1 MPHPA
6 RALALAIAA
15 LLVFSAAAPAEAA
28 KKKTSRPA
36 AAQTRA
42 AAKPKAKPR
51 ARPAAAPTR
60 QPLVRQQTKA
70 AQLNRIYD
78 EYWDAAMRLNPLQAT
93 FQGDSRH
100 NDQLPNILSAAYRQQ
115 SHDFSV
121 EWLGK
126 VEKIGP
132 DGLTGQDLLSYEIFV
147 RDARMS
153 LVAEQ
158 YPGWMLPV
166 SQYYNLGSIM
176 AILGSGSGAQ
186 PFNTV
191 QDYDTWSRRS
201 LGIPPL
207 FDQAIAN
214 MRQGMAAGVVQP
226 RDLMEKVL
234 PQLDA
239 VIKPT
244 AEESIFW
251 APVRNLPDDLPEADK
266 ARITAEYKRM
276 IEYRIMP
283 AYRALRGFIATEY
296 LPASRASD
304 GLSALPN
311 GQAWYAQNIVQS
323 TASTLTPVQI
333 HALAEQRVTALQAQ
347 IATIMKD
354 NRIRGSQQK
363 MLRNM
368 RSDRDFQYANAD
380 ALLTRYK
387 QLQGQVNARLP
398 GLLGTLPKA
407 PMEIRAVEA
416 ERAATAAAVSYQP
429 PLPDGM
435 RPGILYVN
443 TGDLPSRRRWA
454 APMQYLHE
462 GIPGHHVQLG
472 LQQELDKLPRFRR
485 LGGDIAFVE
494 GWGLYAESL
503 GEELGVYQDPYERI
517 GYLQGA
523 LTRAARM
530 AADTG
535 VHAQGWS
542 KRQAVD
548 YLVKTAD
555 LPADDAT
562 AEVERFMALPGQTL
576 ANGLGELKMMELRDK
591 AKAALGA
598 RFDLRRFHE
607 EILRDGSMPLDIL
620 DAKIA
625 RWIASEQA
633 GGSASPAPTP

>member
-15 LLVFSAAAPAEAA
+15 LLLFGSAAPADAA
-28 KKKTSRPA
+28 KKKANRPA
-36 AAQTRA
+36 AAQTRS

-60 QPLVRQQTKA
+60 QPLVRQQSKA

-78 EYWDAAMRLNPLQAT
+78 EYWDASMRLNPLQAT
-93 FQGDSRH
+93 FQGDARH

-115 SHDFSV
+115 SHDFTV

-126 VEKIGP
+126 VEKIGT

-153 LVAEQ
+153 LAAEK
-158 YPGWMLPV
+158 YPSWMLPV

-191 QDYDTWSRRS
+191 ADYDSWSRRS
-201 LGIPPL
+201 LGIAPL
-207 FDQAIAN
+207 FDQAVAN
-214 MRQGMAAGVVQP
+214 MRDGMKAGVVQP

-251 APVRNLPDDLPEADK
+251 APVRNMPEDFPEADK

-296 LPASRASD
+296 LPATRTSD
-304 GLSALPN
+304 GLGALPN
-311 GQAWYAQNIVQS
+311 GQAWYTQNIVQS
-323 TASTLTPVQI
+323 TAATLDAKQI
-333 HALAEQRVTALQAQ
+333 HAVAEQRVASLQAQ
-347 IATIMKD
+347 ITATLKD
-354 NRIRGSQQK
+354 NKIRGSQQK
-363 MLRNM
+363 VLRNM
-368 RSDRDFQYANAD
+368 RTDRSFQYANSE
-380 ALLTRYK
+380 ALLSRYK
-387 QLQGQVNARLP
+387 QVQAQVGSRLP
-398 GLLGTLPKA
+398 ALLGTLPKA
-407 PMEIRAVEA
+407 PLEVRAVEP
-416 ERAATAAAVSYQP
+416 ERAASASAVAYQP

-443 TGDLPSRRRWA
+443 TANLPTRRRWS
-454 APMQYLHE
+454 APMQFLHE

-485 LGGDIAFVE
+485 LGGDIAFIE

-503 GEELGVYQDPYERI
+503 GEQLGVYQDPYERI
-517 GYLQGA
+517 GYLQAA

-555 LPADDAT
+555 MPTEDAT

-576 ANGLGELKMMELRDK
+576 PNGLGELKMVELRER
-591 AKAALGA
+591 ARAALGP

-620 DAKIA
+620 DAKMT
-625 RWIASEQA
+625 RWIAAETA
-633 GGSASPAPTP
+633 GTPAPAATP

>member
-6 RALALAIAA
+6 RALALVIAS

-28 KKKTSRPA
+28 KKKANRPA
-36 AAQTRA
+36 AAQTRQ
-42 AAKPKAKPR
+42 AKPKAKPR
-51 ARPAAAPTR
+51 ARPAAAPAR

-70 AQLNRIYD
+70 AQLERIYD
-78 EYWDAAMRLNPLQAT
+78 EYWDASMRLNPLQAT
-93 FQGDSRH
+93 FQGDARH
-100 NDQLPNILSAAYRQQ
+100 NDQLPNILSPAYRQQ
-115 SHDFSV
+115 SHDFT
-121 EWLGK
+121 EQWLGK

-132 DGLTGQDLLSYEIFV
+132 DGLTGQDLLSYQIFV

-153 LVAEQ
+153 LAAEK
-158 YPGWMLPV
+158 YPAWMLPV

-191 QDYDTWSRRS
+191 QDYDTWSKRS

-214 MRQGMAAGVVQP
+214 MREGMRAGVVQP

-251 APVRNLPDDLPEADK
+251 APVRNMPDDFPEADK

-276 IEYRIMP
+276 IEYRLMP

-296 LPASRASD
+296 LPATRKTD

-311 GQAWYAQNIVQS
+311 GVAWYTQNIVQS
-323 TASTLTPVQI
+323 TASTLTSQQI
-333 HALAEQRVTALQAQ
+333 HALGEQRVASLQEQITAV
-347 IATIMKD
+347 MKQ

-363 MLRNM
+363 LM
-368 RSDRDFQYANAD
+368 RSMRTDKDFQYATPD
-380 ALLTRYK
+380 ALVMRYK
-387 QLQGQVNARLP
+387 QLQQQVGARLP
-398 GLLGTLPKA
+398 SLLDTLPKA
-407 PMEIRAVEA
+407 PLEIRPVEA
-416 ERAATAAAVSYQP
+416 DRAASAAAVSYQP
-429 PLPDGM
+429 SLPDGM
-435 RPGILYVN
+435 RPAALYVN
-443 TGDLPSRRRWA
+443 TNALPSRRTWS
-454 APMQYLHE
+454 APAQYLHE

-485 LGGDIAFVE
+485 LGGDVAFVE
-494 GWGLYAESL
+494 GWGMYAESL
-503 GEELGVYQDPYERI
+503 GDELGVYQDPYAKI
-517 GYLQGA
+517 AYLQGA
-523 LTRAARM
+523 LTRSARM
-530 AADTG
+530 VADTG

-542 KRQAVD
+542 KKQAVD

-555 LPADDAT
+555 MPVEDAT

-576 ANGLGELKMMELRDK
+576 ANGLGELKMIELRDK
-591 AKAALGA
+591 AKAAQGA
-598 RFDLRRFHE
+598 AFDPRRFHAE
-607 EILRDGSMPLDIL
+607 VLRDGSMPLDIL
-620 DAKIA
+620 EAKID
-625 RWIASEQA
+625 RWIAAPAGQA
-633 GGSASPAPTP
+633 APGG

>member
-15 LLVFSAAAPAEAA
+15 LLLFGSAAPAEAA
-28 KKKTSRPA
+28 KKKANRPA
-36 AAQTRA
+36 AAQTRS

-51 ARPAAAPTR
+51 ARPAAAPAR
-60 QPLVRQQTKA
+60 QPLVRQQSKA

-78 EYWDAAMRLNPLQAT
+78 EYWDASMRLNPLQAT
-93 FQGDSRH
+93 FQGDARH

-115 SHDFSV
+115 SHDFTV

-126 VEKIGP
+126 VEKIGT

-153 LVAEQ
+153 LAAEK
-158 YPGWMLPV
+158 YPSWMLPV

-191 QDYDTWSRRS
+191 ADYDSWSRRS
-201 LGIPPL
+201 LGIAPL
-207 FDQAIAN
+207 FDQAVAN
-214 MRQGMAAGVVQP
+214 MRDGMKAGVVQP

-251 APVRNLPDDLPEADK
+251 APVRNMPEDFPEADK
-266 ARITAEYKRM
+266 ARISAEYKRM

-296 LPASRASD
+296 LPATRTSD
-304 GLSALPN
+304 GLGALPN
-311 GQAWYAQNIVQS
+311 GQAWYTQNIVQS
-323 TASTLTPVQI
+323 TAATLDAKQI
-333 HALAEQRVTALQAQ
+333 HAVAEQRVASLQAQ
-347 IATIMKD
+347 IIATLKD
-354 NRIRGSQQK
+354 NKIRGSQQK
-363 MLRNM
+363 VLRNM
-368 RSDRDFQYANAD
+368 RTDRSFQYANSE

-387 QLQGQVNARLP
+387 QLQAQVGSRLP
-398 GLLGTLPKA
+398 ALLGTLPKA
-407 PMEIRAVEA
+407 PLEVRAVEP
-416 ERAATAAAVSYQP
+416 ERAASASAVAYQP

-443 TGDLPSRRRWA
+443 TTNLPSRRRWA
-454 APMQYLHE
+454 APMQFLHE

-485 LGGDIAFVE
+485 LGGDIAFIE

-503 GEELGVYQDPYERI
+503 GEQLGVYQDPYERI
-517 GYLQGA
+517 GYLQAA

-555 LPADDAT
+555 MPTEDAT

-576 ANGLGELKMMELRDK
+576 PNGLGELKMVELRDR
-591 AKAALGA
+591 AKAALGP

-620 DAKIA
+620 DAKMT
-625 RWIASEQA
+625 RWIAAETA
-633 GGSASPAPTP
+633 GTPTPAATP

>member
-1 MPHPA
+1 MPYPA
-6 RALALAIAA
+6 RALALAIAS

-28 KKKTSRPA
+28 KKKASRPA
-36 AAQTRA
+36 AAQTRQ
-42 AAKPKAKPR
+42 AKPKAKPR
-51 ARPAAAPTR
+51 ARPAAAPAR

-70 AQLNRIYD
+70 QQLDRIYD
-78 EYWDAAMRLNPLQAT
+78 EYWDASMRLNPLQAT
-93 FQGDSRH
+93 FQGDSRY

-115 SHDFSV
+115 SHDFT
-121 EWLGK
+121 EQWLGK

-132 DGLTGQDLLSYEIFV
+132 DGLTGQDLLSYQIFV

-153 LVAEQ
+153 LAAEK
-158 YPGWMLPV
+158 YPTWMLPV

-191 QDYDTWSRRS
+191 QDYDNWSKRS
-201 LGIPPL
+201 LGIPAL

-214 MRQGMAAGVVQP
+214 MRDGMRAGVVQP

-239 VIKPT
+239 VLKPT

-251 APVRNLPDDLPEADK
+251 APIRNMPDDFSDADK
-266 ARITAEYKRM
+266 ARITADYKRM
-276 IEYRIMP
+276 IEGRLMP

-296 LPASRASD
+296 LPATRSSD
-304 GLSALPN
+304 GLSALPH
-311 GQAWYAQNIVQS
+311 GLDWYSQNIVQS
-323 TASTLTPVQI
+323 TASTLTPQQI
-333 HALAEQRVTALQAQ
+333 HAQGEQRVAQLQQQ
-347 IATIMKD
+347 IAAVMKD

-363 MLRNM
+363 LM
-368 RSDRDFQYANAD
+368 RSMRTDKDFQYATPD
-380 ALLTRYK
+380 ALVTRYR
-387 QLQGQVNARLP
+387 QLQQQVGTRLP
-398 GLLGTLPKA
+398 SLLDTLPKA
-407 PMEIRAVEA
+407 RLEVRAVEA
-416 ERAATAAAVSYQP
+416 DRAASAAAVGYQP

-435 RPGILYVN
+435 RPGVLSVN
-443 TGDLPSRRRWA
+443 TSALPSRRTWS

-485 LGGDIAFVE
+485 LGGDVAFVE

-503 GEELGVYQDPYERI
+503 GDELGVYQDPYARI
-517 GYLQGA
+517 AYLQGA
-523 LTRAARM
+523 LTRSARM
-530 AADTG
+530 VADTG

-542 KRQAVD
+542 KKQAVD

-555 LPADDAT
+555 MPVEDAT

-576 ANGLGELKMMELRDK
+576 PNGLGELKMIELRDK
-591 AKAALGA
+591 AKAAQGA
-598 RFDLRRFHE
+598 SFDPRRFHAE
-607 EILRDGSMPLDIL
+607 VLRDGSMPLDIL
-620 DAKIA
+620 QAKIE
-625 RWIASEQA
+625 RWLATPAS
-633 GGSASPAPTP
+633 GAPSSR

>member
-1 MPHPA
+1 MPYPA
-6 RALALAIAA
+6 RALALAIAS

-28 KKKTSRPA
+28 KKKASRPA
-36 AAQTRA
+36 AAQTRQ
-42 AAKPKAKPR
+42 AKPKAKPR
-51 ARPAAAPTR
+51 ARPAAAPAR
-60 QPLVRQQTKA
+60 QPLVRQQSKA
-70 AQLNRIYD
+70 AQLERIYD
-78 EYWDAAMRLNPLQAT
+78 EYWDASMRLNPLQAT

-115 SHDFSV
+115 SHDFTE

-132 DGLTGQDLLSYEIFV
+132 DGLSGQDLLSYQIFV

-153 LVAEQ
+153 LANEK
-158 YPGWMLPV
+158 YPGWMLPM

-207 FDQAIAN
+207 FEQAIAN
-214 MRQGMAAGVVQP
+214 MREGMRAGVVQP

-251 APVRNLPDDLPEADK
+251 APVRNMPDDFSPADK

-276 IEYRIMP
+276 IEYRLMP

-296 LPASRASD
+296 LPATRSSD

-311 GQAWYAQNIVQS
+311 GMAWYTQNIVQS
-323 TASTLTPVQI
+323 TASTLTPQQI
-333 HALAEQRVTALQAQ
+333 HAQGEQRVAQLQEQ
-347 IATIMKD
+347 IATVMKE

-363 MLRNM
+363 LLRSM
-368 RSDRDFQYANAD
+368 RTGKDFQYASPD
-380 ALLTRYK
+380 ALLARYR
-387 QLQGQVNARLP
+387 QLQQQVGARLP
-398 GLLGTLPKA
+398 TLLGTLPKA
-407 PMEIRAVEA
+407 PLEIRAVEA
-416 ERAATAAAVSYQP
+416 DRAASAAAVSYQP

-435 RPGILYVN
+435 RPGVLSVN
-443 TGDLPSRRRWA
+443 TSALPSRRRWSA
-454 APMQYLHE
+454 LAQFLHE

-485 LGGDIAFVE
+485 LGGDVAFVE
-494 GWGLYAESL
+494 GWALYAESL
-503 GEELGVYQDPYERI
+503 GDALGVYQDPYERI

-523 LTRAARM
+523 LTRSARM
-530 AADTG
+530 VADTG

-542 KRQAVD
+542 KKQAVD

-555 LPADDAT
+555 MPVADAT

-576 ANGLGELKMMELRDK
+576 ANGLGELKMIELRDK
-591 AKAALGA
+591 AQRTLGA
-598 RFDLRRFHE
+598 SFDPKRFHAE
-607 EILRDGSMPLDIL
+607 VLRDGSMPLDIL
-620 DAKIA
+620 EAKID
-625 RWIASEQA
+625 RWIAA
-633 GGSASPAPTP
+633 PAAVAAPTP

>member
-15 LLVFSAAAPAEAA
+15 LLLFGSAAPAEAA
-28 KKKTSRPA
+28 KKKANRPA
-36 AAQTRA
+36 AAQTRS

-60 QPLVRQQTKA
+60 QPLVRQQSKA

-78 EYWDAAMRLNPLQAT
+78 EYWDASMRLNPLQAT
-93 FQGDSRH
+93 FQGDARH

-115 SHDFSV
+115 SHDFTV

-126 VEKIGP
+126 VEKIGT

-153 LVAEQ
+153 LAAEK
-158 YPGWMLPV
+158 YPSWMLPV

-191 QDYDTWSRRS
+191 ADYDSWSKRS
-201 LGIPPL
+201 LGIAPL
-207 FDQAIAN
+207 FDQAVAN
-214 MRQGMAAGVVQP
+214 MRDGMKAGVVQP

-251 APVRNLPDDLPEADK
+251 APVRNMPEDFPEADK

-296 LPASRASD
+296 LPATRTSD
-304 GLSALPN
+304 GLGALPN
-311 GQAWYAQNIVQS
+311 GQAWYTQNIVQS
-323 TASTLTPVQI
+323 TAATLDAKQI
-333 HALAEQRVTALQAQ
+333 HGVAEQRVASLQAQ
-347 IATIMKD
+347 ITATLKD
-354 NRIRGSQQK
+354 NKIRGSQQK
-363 MLRNM
+363 VLRNM
-368 RSDRDFQYANAD
+368 RTDRSFQYANSE

-387 QLQGQVNARLP
+387 QLQAQVGSRLP
-398 GLLGTLPKA
+398 ALLGTLPKA
-407 PMEIRAVEA
+407 PLEVRAVEP
-416 ERAATAAAVSYQP
+416 ERAASASAVAYQP

-443 TGDLPSRRRWA
+443 TANLPTRRRWS
-454 APMQYLHE
+454 APMQFLHE

-485 LGGDIAFVE
+485 LGGDIAFIE

-503 GEELGVYQDPYERI
+503 GEQLGVYQDPYERI
-517 GYLQGA
+517 GYLQAA

-555 LPADDAT
+555 MPTEDAT

-576 ANGLGELKMMELRDK
+576 PNGLGELKMVELRER
-591 AKAALGA
+591 AKAALGP

-620 DAKIA
+620 DAKMT
-625 RWIASEQA
+625 RWIAAETA
-633 GGSASPAPTP
+633 GTPAPAVTP

>member
-15 LLVFSAAAPAEAA
+15 LLLFGSAAPAEAA
-28 KKKTSRPA
+28 KKKANRPA
-36 AAQTRA
+36 AAQTRS

-60 QPLVRQQTKA
+60 QPLVRQQSKA

-78 EYWDAAMRLNPLQAT
+78 EYWDASMRLNPLQAT
-93 FQGDSRH
+93 FQGDARH

-115 SHDFSV
+115 SHDFTV

-126 VEKIGP
+126 VEKIGT

-153 LVAEQ
+153 LAAEK
-158 YPGWMLPV
+158 YPSWMLPV

-191 QDYDTWSRRS
+191 ADYDSWSKRS
-201 LGIPPL
+201 LGIAPL
-207 FDQAIAN
+207 FDQAVAN
-214 MRQGMAAGVVQP
+214 MRDGMKAGVVQP

-251 APVRNLPDDLPEADK
+251 APVRNMPEDFPEADK
-266 ARITAEYKRM
+266 ARISAEYKRM

-296 LPASRASD
+296 LPATRTSD
-304 GLSALPN
+304 GLGALPN
-311 GQAWYAQNIVQS
+311 GQAWYTQNIVQS
-323 TASTLTPVQI
+323 TAATLDARQI
-333 HALAEQRVTALQAQ
+333 HAVAEQRVASLQAQ
-347 IATIMKD
+347 IAATLKD
-354 NRIRGSQQK
+354 NKIRGSQQK
-363 MLRNM
+363 VLRNM
-368 RSDRDFQYANAD
+368 RTDRSFQYANSE
-380 ALLTRYK
+380 ALLSRYK
-387 QLQGQVNARLP
+387 QLQAQVGGRLP
-398 GLLGTLPKA
+398 ALLGTLPKA
-407 PMEIRAVEA
+407 PLEVRAVEP
-416 ERAATAAAVSYQP
+416 ERAASASAVAYQP

-443 TGDLPSRRRWA
+443 TTNLPSRRRWA
-454 APMQYLHE
+454 APMQFLHE

-485 LGGDIAFVE
+485 LGGDIAFIE

-503 GEELGVYQDPYERI
+503 GEQLGVYQDPYERI
-517 GYLQGA
+517 GYLQAA

-555 LPADDAT
+555 MPTEDAT

-576 ANGLGELKMMELRDK
+576 PNGLGELKMVELRDR
-591 AKAALGA
+591 AKAALGP

-620 DAKIA
+620 DAKMT
-625 RWIASEQA
+625 RWIAAEIA
-633 GGSASPAPTP
+633 GTPTPAASP

>member
-6 RALALAIAA
+6 RALALVIAS

-28 KKKTSRPA
+28 KKKANRPA
-36 AAQTRA
+36 AAQTRQ
-42 AAKPKAKPR
+42 AKPKAKPR
-51 ARPAAAPTR
+51 ARPAAAPAR

-70 AQLNRIYD
+70 AQLERIYD
-78 EYWDAAMRLNPLQAT
+78 EYWDASMRLNPLQAT
-93 FQGDSRH
+93 FQGDARH
-100 NDQLPNILSAAYRQQ
+100 NDQLPNILSPAYRQQ
-115 SHDFSV
+115 SHDFT
-121 EWLGK
+121 EQWLGK

-132 DGLTGQDLLSYEIFV
+132 DGLTGQDLLSYQIFV

-153 LVAEQ
+153 LAAEK
-158 YPGWMLPV
+158 YPAWMLPV

-191 QDYDTWSRRS
+191 QDYDTWSKRS

-214 MRQGMAAGVVQP
+214 MREGMRAGVVQP

-251 APVRNLPDDLPEADK
+251 APVRNMPDDFPEADK

-276 IEYRIMP
+276 IEYRLMP

-296 LPASRASD
+296 LPATRKTD
-304 GLSALPN
+304 GLSALSN
-311 GQAWYAQNIVQS
+311 GVAWYTQNIVQS
-323 TASTLTPVQI
+323 TASTLTPQQI
-333 HALAEQRVTALQAQ
+333 HALGEQRVASLQEQITAV
-347 IATIMKD
+347 MKQ

-363 MLRNM
+363 LM
-368 RSDRDFQYANAD
+368 RSMRTDKDFQYATPD
-380 ALLTRYK
+380 ALVMRYK
-387 QLQGQVNARLP
+387 QLQQQVGARLP
-398 GLLGTLPKA
+398 SLLDTLPKA
-407 PMEIRAVEA
+407 PLEIRPVEA
-416 ERAATAAAVSYQP
+416 DRAASAAAVSYQP
-429 PLPDGM
+429 SLPDGM
-435 RPGILYVN
+435 RPAALYVN
-443 TGDLPSRRRWA
+443 TNALPSRRTWS
-454 APMQYLHE
+454 APAQYLHE

-485 LGGDIAFVE
+485 LGGDVAFVE
-494 GWGLYAESL
+494 GWGMYAESL
-503 GEELGVYQDPYERI
+503 GDELGVYQDHYAKI
-517 GYLQGA
+517 AYLQGA
-523 LTRAARM
+523 LTRSARM
-530 AADTG
+530 VADTG

-542 KRQAVD
+542 KKQAVD

-555 LPADDAT
+555 MPVEDAT

-576 ANGLGELKMMELRDK
+576 ANGLGELKMIELRDK
-591 AKAALGA
+591 AKAAQGA
-598 RFDLRRFHE
+598 AFDPRRFHAE
-607 EILRDGSMPLDIL
+607 VLRDGSMPLDIL
-620 DAKIA
+620 EAKID
-625 RWIASEQA
+625 RWIAAPAGQA
-633 GGSASPAPTP
+633 APGG

>member
-6 RALALAIAA
+6 RALALVIAS

-28 KKKTSRPA
+28 KKKANRPA
-36 AAQTRA
+36 AAQTRQ
-42 AAKPKAKPR
+42 AKPKAKPR
-51 ARPAAAPTR
+51 ARPAAPPAR

-70 AQLNRIYD
+70 AQLERIYD
-78 EYWDAAMRLNPLQAT
+78 EYWDASMRLNPLQAT
-93 FQGDSRH
+93 FQGDARH
-100 NDQLPNILSAAYRQQ
+100 NDQLPNILSPAYRQQ
-115 SHDFSV
+115 SHDFT
-121 EWLGK
+121 EQWLGK

-132 DGLTGQDLLSYEIFV
+132 DGLTGQDLLSYQIFV

-153 LVAEQ
+153 LAAEK

-191 QDYDTWSRRS
+191 QDYDTWSKRS

-214 MRQGMAAGVVQP
+214 MREGMRAGVVQP

-251 APVRNLPDDLPEADK
+251 APVRNMPDDFPEADK

-276 IEYRIMP
+276 IEYRLMP

-296 LPASRASD
+296 LPATRSSD

-311 GQAWYAQNIVQS
+311 GLAWYTQNIVQS
-323 TASTLTPVQI
+323 TASTLTPQQI
-333 HALAEQRVTALQAQ
+333 HALAEQRVASLQQQ
-347 IATIMKD
+347 IAAVMKE

-363 MLRNM
+363 LM
-368 RSDRDFQYANAD
+368 RSMRTDKDFQYASPD
-380 ALLTRYK
+380 ALVARYR
-387 QLQGQVNARLP
+387 QLQQQVGARLP
-398 GLLGTLPKA
+398 ALLDTLPKA
-407 PMEIRAVEA
+407 SLEIRPVEA
-416 ERAATAAAVSYQP
+416 DRAASAAAVSYQP

-435 RPGILYVN
+435 RPAALYVN
-443 TGDLPSRRRWA
+443 TNALPTRRSWS
-454 APMQYLHE
+454 APAQYLHE

-485 LGGDIAFVE
+485 LGGDVAFVE

-503 GEELGVYQDPYERI
+503 GDELGVYQDPYARI

-523 LTRAARM
+523 LTRSARM
-530 AADTG
+530 VADTG

-542 KRQAVD
+542 KKQAVD
-548 YLVKTAD
+548 YLVKTAGVA
-555 LPADDAT
+555 PEDAV

-576 ANGLGELKMMELRDK
+576 ANGLGELKMIELRDK
-591 AKAALGA
+591 AKAAQGA
-598 RFDLRRFHE
+598 RFDPRRFHAE
-607 EILRDGSMPLDIL
+607 VLRDGSMPLDIL
-620 DAKIA
+620 DAKIE
-625 RWIASEQA
+625 RWIAAPATSEA
-633 GGSASPAPTP
+633 PPAR

>member
-1 MPHPA
+1 MPYPA
-6 RALALAIAA
+6 RALALAIAS

-28 KKKTSRPA
+28 KKKANRPA
-36 AAQTRA
+36 AAQTRQ
-42 AAKPKAKPR
+42 AKPKAKPR
-51 ARPAAAPTR
+51 ARPAAAPAR
-60 QPLVRQQTKA
+60 QPLVRQQSKA
-70 AQLNRIYD
+70 AQLERIYD
-78 EYWDAAMRLNPLQAT
+78 EYWDASMRLNPLQAT

-115 SHDFSV
+115 SHDFTQ

-132 DGLTGQDLLSYEIFV
+132 DGLTGQDLLSYQIFV

-153 LVAEQ
+153 LAAEK
-158 YPGWMLPV
+158 YPAWMLPV

-191 QDYDTWSRRS
+191 QDYDTWSKRS
-201 LGIPPL
+201 VGIPPL

-214 MRQGMAAGVVQP
+214 MREGMRAGVVQP

-239 VIKPT
+239 VLKPT
-244 AEESIFW
+244 AEETIFW
-251 APVRNLPDDLPEADK
+251 APIRNMPDDFSAADK

-276 IEYRIMP
+276 IEFRLMP

-296 LPASRASD
+296 LPATRRTD

-311 GQAWYAQNIVQS
+311 GQAWYAQNIVQT
-323 TASTLTPVQI
+323 TASTLTPQQI
-333 HALAEQRVTALQAQ
+333 HTLAEQRVASLQEQ
-347 IATIMKD
+347 IAAVMKE
-354 NRIRGSQQK
+354 NRIRGSQPK
-363 MLRNM
+363 LM
-368 RSDRDFQYANAD
+368 RSMRTDKNFQYNTPD
-380 ALLTRYK
+380 ALLMRYK
-387 QLQGQVNARLP
+387 QLQQQVNTRLPALLDTQPKARLEVRP
-398 GLLGTLPKA
+398 
-407 PMEIRAVEA
+407 VEPD
-416 ERAATAAAVSYQP
+416 RAASAAAVSYQP
-429 PLPDGM
+429 ALPDGM
-435 RPGILYVN
+435 RPAVLYVN
-443 TGDLPSRRRWA
+443 TNALPSRRTWS
-454 APMQYLHE
+454 APAQYLHE

-485 LGGDIAFVE
+485 LGGDVAFVE

-503 GEELGVYQDPYERI
+503 GDELGVYQDPYARI

-523 LTRAARM
+523 LTRSARM
-530 AADTG
+530 VADTG

-542 KRQAVD
+542 KKQAVD

-555 LPADDAT
+555 LPVEDAT

-591 AKAALGA
+591 AKVAQGAA
-598 RFDLRRFHE
+598 FDPRRFHAE
-607 EILRDGSMPLDIL
+607 VLRDGSMPLDIL
-620 DAKIA
+620 QAKIE
-625 RWIASEQA
+625 RWIAAPGA
-633 GGSASPAPTP
+633 GATAPTP

>member
-1 MPHPA
+1 
-6 RALALAIAA
+6 
-15 LLVFSAAAPAEAA
+15 
-28 KKKTSRPA
+28 
-36 AAQTRA
+36 
-42 AAKPKAKPR
+42 
-51 ARPAAAPTR
+51 
-60 QPLVRQQTKA
+60 
-70 AQLNRIYD
+70 
-78 EYWDAAMRLNPLQAT
+78 
-93 FQGDSRH
+93 
-100 NDQLPNILSAAYRQQ
+100 
-115 SHDFSV
+115 
-121 EWLGK
+121 
-126 VEKIGP
+126 
-132 DGLTGQDLLSYEIFV
+132 
-147 RDARMS
+147 
-153 LVAEQ
+153 
-158 YPGWMLPV
+158 MLPV

-191 QDYDTWSRRS
+191 ADYDSWSKRS
-201 LGIPPL
+201 LGIAPL
-207 FDQAIAN
+207 FDQAVAN
-214 MRQGMAAGVVQP
+214 MRDGMKAGVVQP

-251 APVRNLPDDLPEADK
+251 APVRNMPEDFPEADK
-266 ARITAEYKRM
+266 ARISAEYKRM

-296 LPASRASD
+296 LPATRTSD
-304 GLSALPN
+304 GLGALPN
-311 GQAWYAQNIVQS
+311 GQAWYTQNIVQS
-323 TASTLTPVQI
+323 TAATLDAKQI
-333 HALAEQRVTALQAQ
+333 HAVAEQRVASLQAQ
-347 IATIMKD
+347 IAATLKD
-354 NRIRGSQQK
+354 NKIRGSQQK
-363 MLRNM
+363 VLRNM
-368 RSDRDFQYANAD
+368 RTDRSFQYANSE

-387 QLQGQVNARLP
+387 QLQAQVGSRLP
-398 GLLGTLPKA
+398 ALLGTLPKA
-407 PMEIRAVEA
+407 PLEVRAVEP
-416 ERAATAAAVSYQP
+416 ERAASASAVAYQP

-443 TGDLPSRRRWA
+443 TTNLPSRRRWA
-454 APMQYLHE
+454 APMQFLHE

-485 LGGDIAFVE
+485 LGGDIAFIE

-503 GEELGVYQDPYERI
+503 GEQLGVYQDPYERI
-517 GYLQGA
+517 GYLQAA

-555 LPADDAT
+555 MPTEDAT

-576 ANGLGELKMMELRDK
+576 PNGLGELKMVELRDR
-591 AKAALGA
+591 AKAALGP

-620 DAKIA
+620 DAKMT
-625 RWIASEQA
+625 RWIPAETA
-633 GGSASPAPTP
+633 GTPTPAATP

>member
-51 ARPAAAPTR
+51 ARPAAPPAR

-93 FQGDSRH
+93 FQGDARH

-153 LVAEQ
+153 LAAEQ

-251 APVRNLPDDLPEADK
+251 APVRNLPDDFSAADK
-266 ARITAEYKRM
+266 ARIAAEYKRM

-296 LPASRASD
+296 LPATRASD

-333 HALAEQRVTALQAQ
+333 HALAEQRVSALQAQ

-368 RSDRDFQYANAD
+368 RTDRDFQYANAD
-380 ALLTRYK
+380 ALLARYK

-407 PMEIRAVEA
+407 PMEIRTVEA

-443 TGDLPSRRRWA
+443 TGELPSRRRWA

-517 GYLQGA
+517 AYLQGA

-555 LPADDAT
+555 LPVDDAT

-576 ANGLGELKMMELRDK
+576 ANGLGELKMMELRET
-591 AKAALGA
+591 AKAALGP

-633 GGSASPAPTP
+633 GGSASPTP

>member
-15 LLVFSAAAPAEAA
+15 LLLFGSAAPAEAA
-28 KKKTSRPA
+28 KKKANRPA
-36 AAQTRA
+36 AAQTRS

-51 ARPAAAPTR
+51 ARPAAAPAR
-60 QPLVRQQTKA
+60 QPLVRQQSKA

-78 EYWDAAMRLNPLQAT
+78 EYWDASMRLNPLQAT
-93 FQGDSRH
+93 FQGDARH

-115 SHDFSV
+115 SHDFTV

-126 VEKIGP
+126 VEKIGT

-153 LVAEQ
+153 LAAEK
-158 YPGWMLPV
+158 YPSWMLPV

-191 QDYDTWSRRS
+191 ADYDSWSRRS
-201 LGIPPL
+201 LGIAPL
-207 FDQAIAN
+207 FDQAVAN
-214 MRQGMAAGVVQP
+214 MRDGMKAGVVQP

-251 APVRNLPDDLPEADK
+251 APVRNMPEDFPEADK
-266 ARITAEYKRM
+266 ARISAEYKRM

-296 LPASRASD
+296 LPATRTSD
-304 GLSALPN
+304 GLGALPN
-311 GQAWYAQNIVQS
+311 GQAWYTQNIVQS
-323 TASTLTPVQI
+323 TAATLDAKQI
-333 HALAEQRVTALQAQ
+333 HAVAEQRVASLQAQ
-347 IATIMKD
+347 IAATLKD
-354 NRIRGSQQK
+354 NKIRGSQQK
-363 MLRNM
+363 VLRNM
-368 RSDRDFQYANAD
+368 RTDRSFQYANSE

-387 QLQGQVNARLP
+387 QLQAQVGSRLP
-398 GLLGTLPKA
+398 ALLGTLPKA
-407 PMEIRAVEA
+407 PLEVRAVEP
-416 ERAATAAAVSYQP
+416 ERAASASAVAYQP

-443 TGDLPSRRRWA
+443 TTNLPSRRRWA
-454 APMQYLHE
+454 APMQFLHE

-485 LGGDIAFVE
+485 LGGDIAFIE

-503 GEELGVYQDPYERI
+503 GEQLGVYQDPYERI
-517 GYLQGA
+517 GYLQAA

-535 VHAQGWS
+535 VHAHGWS

-555 LPADDAT
+555 MPTEDAT

-576 ANGLGELKMMELRDK
+576 PNGLGELKMVELRDR
-591 AKAALGA
+591 AKAALGP

-620 DAKIA
+620 DAKMT
-625 RWIASEQA
+625 RWIAAETA
-633 GGSASPAPTP
+633 GTPTPAATP

>member
-15 LLVFSAAAPAEAA
+15 LLLFGSAAPAEAA
-28 KKKTSRPA
+28 KKKANRPA
-36 AAQTRA
+36 AAQTRS

-51 ARPAAAPTR
+51 ARPAAAPAR
-60 QPLVRQQTKA
+60 QPLVRQQSKA

-78 EYWDAAMRLNPLQAT
+78 EYWDASMRLNPLQAT
-93 FQGDSRH
+93 FQGDARH

-115 SHDFSV
+115 SHDFTV

-132 DGLTGQDLLSYEIFV
+132 DGLSGQDLLSYEIFV

-153 LVAEQ
+153 LAAEK
-158 YPGWMLPV
+158 YPSWMLPV

-191 QDYDTWSRRS
+191 ADYDSWSKRS
-201 LGIPPL
+201 LGIAPL
-207 FDQAIAN
+207 FDQAVAN
-214 MRQGMAAGVVQP
+214 MREGMKAGVVQP

-239 VIKPT
+239 VIKPS
-244 AEESIFW
+244 AEDSIFW
-251 APVRNLPDDLPEADK
+251 APVRNMPEDFPDADK
-266 ARITAEYKRM
+266 ARIRAEYKRM

-296 LPASRASD
+296 LPATRSSA
-304 GLSALPN
+304 GLGALPN

-323 TASTLTPVQI
+323 TAATLDAQQI
-333 HALAEQRVTALQAQ
+333 HAVAEQRVASLQAQ
-347 IATIMKD
+347 IAATLKD
-354 NRIRGSQQK
+354 NKIRGSQQK
-363 MLRNM
+363 VLRNM
-368 RSDRDFQYANAD
+368 RTDRNFQYPNAE
-380 ALLTRYK
+380 AVLTRYK
-387 QLQGQVNARLP
+387 QLQAQVGSRLP
-398 GLLGTLPKA
+398 ALLGTLPKA
-407 PMEIRAVEA
+407 PLEVRAVEP
-416 ERAATAAAVSYQP
+416 ERAVSASAVAYQP

-443 TGDLPSRRRWA
+443 TSNLPSRRRWS
-454 APMQYLHE
+454 APMQFLHE

-485 LGGDIAFVE
+485 LGGDIAFIE

-503 GEELGVYQDPYERI
+503 GETLGVYQDPYERI
-517 GYLQGA
+517 GYLQAA

-535 VHAQGWS
+535 LHAQGWS

-555 LPADDAT
+555 LPTEDAN

-576 ANGLGELKMMELRDK
+576 PNGLGELKMVELRDR
-591 AKAALGA
+591 AKAALGP
-598 RFDLRRFHE
+598 RFNLRRFHE
-607 EILRDGSMPLDIL
+607 EVLRDGSMPLDIL
-620 DAKIA
+620 DAKMT
-625 RWIASEQA
+625 RWIASESA
-633 GGSASPAPTP
+633 GAPAPAAAP

>member
-15 LLVFSAAAPAEAA
+15 LLLFGSAAPAEAA
-28 KKKTSRPA
+28 KKKANRPA
-36 AAQTRA
+36 AAQTRS

-60 QPLVRQQTKA
+60 QPLVRQQSKA

-78 EYWDAAMRLNPLQAT
+78 EYWDASMRLNPLQAT
-93 FQGDSRH
+93 FQGDARH

-115 SHDFSV
+115 SHDFTV

-126 VEKIGP
+126 VEKIGT

-153 LVAEQ
+153 LAAEK
-158 YPGWMLPV
+158 YPSWMLPV

-191 QDYDTWSRRS
+191 ADYDSWSKRS
-201 LGIPPL
+201 LGIAPL
-207 FDQAIAN
+207 FDQAVAN
-214 MRQGMAAGVVQP
+214 MRDGMKAGVVQP

-251 APVRNLPDDLPEADK
+251 APVRNMPEDFPEADK

-296 LPASRASD
+296 LPATRTSD
-304 GLSALPN
+304 GLGALPN
-311 GQAWYAQNIVQS
+311 GQAWYTQNIVQS
-323 TASTLTPVQI
+323 TAATLDAKQI
-333 HALAEQRVTALQAQ
+333 HAVAEQRVASLQAQ
-347 IATIMKD
+347 ITATLKD
-354 NRIRGSQQK
+354 NKIRGSQQK
-363 MLRNM
+363 VLRNM
-368 RSDRDFQYANAD
+368 RTDRSFQYANSE

-387 QLQGQVNARLP
+387 QLQAQVGSRLP
-398 GLLGTLPKA
+398 ALLGTLPKA
-407 PMEIRAVEA
+407 PLEVRAVEP
-416 ERAATAAAVSYQP
+416 ERAASASAVAYQP

-443 TGDLPSRRRWA
+443 TANLPTRRRWS
-454 APMQYLHE
+454 APMQFLHE

-485 LGGDIAFVE
+485 LGGDIAFIE

-503 GEELGVYQDPYERI
+503 GEQLGVYQDPYERI
-517 GYLQGA
+517 GYLQAA

-555 LPADDAT
+555 MPTEDAT

-576 ANGLGELKMMELRDK
+576 PNGLGELKMVELRER
-591 AKAALGA
+591 AKAALGP

-620 DAKIA
+620 DAKMT
-625 RWIASEQA
+625 RWIAAETA
-633 GGSASPAPTP
+633 GTPAPAATP

>member
-51 ARPAAAPTR
+51 ARPAAPPAR

-93 FQGDSRH
+93 FQGDARH

-153 LVAEQ
+153 LAAEQ

-251 APVRNLPDDLPEADK
+251 APVRNLPDDFSAADK
-266 ARITAEYKRM
+266 ARIAAEYKRM

-296 LPASRASD
+296 LPATRASD

-333 HALAEQRVTALQAQ
+333 HALAEQRVSALQAQ

-368 RSDRDFQYANAD
+368 RTDRDFQYANAD
-380 ALLTRYK
+380 ALLARYK

-416 ERAATAAAVSYQP
+416 ERAATAATVSYQP

-443 TGDLPSRRRWA
+443 TGELPSRRRWA

-517 GYLQGA
+517 AYLQGA

-555 LPADDAT
+555 LPVDDAT

-576 ANGLGELKMMELRDK
+576 ANGLGELKMMELRET
-591 AKAALGA
+591 AKAALGP

-633 GGSASPAPTP
+633 GGSASPTP

>member
-15 LLVFSAAAPAEAA
+15 LLLFGSAAPAEAA
-28 KKKTSRPA
+28 KKKANRPA
-36 AAQTRA
+36 AAQTRS

-60 QPLVRQQTKA
+60 QPLVRQQSKA

-78 EYWDAAMRLNPLQAT
+78 EYWDASMRLNPLQAT
-93 FQGDSRH
+93 FQGDARH

-115 SHDFSV
+115 SHDFTV

-126 VEKIGP
+126 VEKIGT

-153 LVAEQ
+153 LAAEK
-158 YPGWMLPV
+158 YPSWMLPV

-191 QDYDTWSRRS
+191 ADYDSWSKRS
-201 LGIPPL
+201 LGIAPL
-207 FDQAIAN
+207 FDQAVAN
-214 MRQGMAAGVVQP
+214 MRDGMKAGVVQP

-251 APVRNLPDDLPEADK
+251 APVRNMPEDFPEADK
-266 ARITAEYKRM
+266 ARISAEYKRM

-296 LPASRASD
+296 LPATRTSD
-304 GLSALPN
+304 GLGALPN
-311 GQAWYAQNIVQS
+311 GQAWYTQNIVQS
-323 TASTLTPVQI
+323 TAATLDARQI
-333 HALAEQRVTALQAQ
+333 HAVAEQRVASLQAQ
-347 IATIMKD
+347 IAATLKD
-354 NRIRGSQQK
+354 NKIRGSQQK
-363 MLRNM
+363 VLRNM
-368 RSDRDFQYANAD
+368 RTDRSFQYANSE

-387 QLQGQVNARLP
+387 QLQAQVGGRLP
-398 GLLGTLPKA
+398 ALLGTLPKA
-407 PMEIRAVEA
+407 PLEVRAVEP
-416 ERAATAAAVSYQP
+416 ERAASASAVAYQP

-443 TGDLPSRRRWA
+443 TTNLPSRRRWA
-454 APMQYLHE
+454 APMQFLHE

-485 LGGDIAFVE
+485 LGGDIAFIE

-503 GEELGVYQDPYERI
+503 GEQLGVYQDPYERI
-517 GYLQGA
+517 GYLQAA

-555 LPADDAT
+555 MPTEDAT

-576 ANGLGELKMMELRDK
+576 PNGLGELKMVELRDR
-591 AKAALGA
+591 AKAALGP

-620 DAKIA
+620 DAKMT
-625 RWIASEQA
+625 RWIAAETA
-633 GGSASPAPTP
+633 GTPTPAASP

>member
-15 LLVFSAAAPAEAA
+15 LLLFGSAAPAEAA
-28 KKKTSRPA
+28 KKKANRPA
-36 AAQTRA
+36 AAQTRS

-60 QPLVRQQTKA
+60 QPLVRQQSKA

-78 EYWDAAMRLNPLQAT
+78 EYWDASMRLNPLQAT
-93 FQGDSRH
+93 FQGDARH

-115 SHDFSV
+115 SHDFTV

-126 VEKIGP
+126 VEKIGT

-153 LVAEQ
+153 LAAEK
-158 YPGWMLPV
+158 YPSWMLPV

-191 QDYDTWSRRS
+191 ADYDSWSKRS
-201 LGIPPL
+201 LGIAPL
-207 FDQAIAN
+207 FDQAVAN
-214 MRQGMAAGVVQP
+214 MRDGMKAGVVQP

-251 APVRNLPDDLPEADK
+251 APVRNMPEDFPEADK

-296 LPASRASD
+296 LPATRTSD
-304 GLSALPN
+304 GLGALPN
-311 GQAWYAQNIVQS
+311 GQAWYTQNIVQS
-323 TASTLTPVQI
+323 TAATLDAKQI
-333 HALAEQRVTALQAQ
+333 HAVAEQRGASLQAQ
-347 IATIMKD
+347 ITATLKD
-354 NRIRGSQQK
+354 NKIRGSQQK
-363 MLRNM
+363 VLRNM
-368 RSDRDFQYANAD
+368 RTDRSFQYANSE

-387 QLQGQVNARLP
+387 QLQAQVGSRLP
-398 GLLGTLPKA
+398 ALLGTLPKA
-407 PMEIRAVEA
+407 PLEVRAVEP
-416 ERAATAAAVSYQP
+416 ERAASASAVAYQP

-443 TGDLPSRRRWA
+443 TANLPTRRRWS
-454 APMQYLHE
+454 APMQFLHE

-485 LGGDIAFVE
+485 LGGDIAFIE

-503 GEELGVYQDPYERI
+503 GEQLGVYQDPYERI
-517 GYLQGA
+517 GYLQAA

-555 LPADDAT
+555 MPTEDAT

-576 ANGLGELKMMELRDK
+576 PNGLGELKMVELRER
-591 AKAALGA
+591 AKAALGP

-620 DAKIA
+620 DAKMT
-625 RWIASEQA
+625 RWIAAETA
-633 GGSASPAPTP
+633 GTPAPAVTP

>member
-15 LLVFSAAAPAEAA
+15 ALIFSAAPPAEAA
-28 KKKTSRPA
+28 KKKANRPT
-36 AAQTRA
+36 AAQTRP

-51 ARPAAAPTR
+51 ARPAAPAR
-60 QPLVRQQTKA
+60 KPLVRQLTTA
-70 AQLNRIYD
+70 DQLNRVYD
-78 EYWDAAMRLNPLQAT
+78 EYWDASMRLNPLQAT
-93 FQGDSRH
+93 FQGDGSH
-100 NDQLPNILSAAYRQQ
+100 NDQLPNILSAAWRQQ
-115 SHDFSV
+115 SHDFTT

-132 DGLTGQDLLSYEIFV
+132 QGLTGQDLLSYQIFV
-147 RDARMS
+147 RDAQMS
-153 LVAEQ
+153 LAAEK
-158 YPGWMLPV
+158 YPSWQMPI

-191 QDYDTWSRRS
+191 ADYDAWSRRS

-214 MRQGMAAGVVQP
+214 MREGMKAGVVQP

-251 APVRNLPDDLPEADK
+251 APVRNLPDDFSEADK
-266 ARITAEYKRM
+266 NRISAEYKRM
-276 IEYRIMP
+276 IEFRIMP

-296 LPASRASD
+296 LPAARSTD

-311 GQAWYAQNIVQS
+311 GQAWYAQNIVQT
-323 TASTLTPVQI
+323 TASTLTPQQI
-333 HALAEQRVTALQAQ
+333 HQQGEQRVAALQDQ
-347 IATIMKD
+347 ISKVLKE

-363 MLRNM
+363 VLRNM
-368 RSDRDFQYANAD
+368 RSDRDFQFATPQ
-380 ALLTRYK
+380 ALLGRYT
-387 QLQGQVNARLP
+387 QLQQQVAARLP
-398 GLLGTLPKA
+398 TQLDTLPKA
-407 PMEIRAVEA
+407 KLDIRAVEPD
-416 ERAATAAAVSYQP
+416 RIGSAAAVSYQP

-435 RPGILYVN
+435 RPGTLYVN
-443 TGDLPSRRRWA
+443 TGGLPTRRSWA

-462 GIPGHHVQLG
+462 AVPGHHVQLG

-485 LGGDIAFVE
+485 LGGDVAFVE

-503 GEELGVYQDPYERI
+503 GDALGVYEDPYAKVA
-517 GYLQGA
+517 YLQAA
-523 LTRAARM
+523 LTRSARM
-530 AADTG
+530 VAETG

-542 KRQAVD
+542 KKQAVD

-555 LPADDAT
+555 MPAEDAA

-576 ANGLGELKMMELRDK
+576 ANGLGELKMLELRD
-591 AKAALGA
+591 AVQSAQGA
-598 RFDLRRFHE
+598 GFDPRKFHAE
-607 EILRDGSMPLDIL
+607 VLRDGSMPLDIL
-620 DAKIA
+620 DAKIK
-625 RWIASEQA
+625 RWMAV
-633 GGSASPAPTP
+633 PATP

>member
-15 LLVFSAAAPAEAA
+15 LLLFGSAAPAEAA
-28 KKKTSRPA
+28 KKKANRPA
-36 AAQTRA
+36 AAQTRS

-51 ARPAAAPTR
+51 ARPAAAPAR
-60 QPLVRQQTKA
+60 QPLVRQQSKA

-78 EYWDAAMRLNPLQAT
+78 EYWDASMRLNPLQAT
-93 FQGDSRH
+93 FQGDARH

-115 SHDFSV
+115 SHDFTV

-126 VEKIGP
+126 VEKIGT

-153 LVAEQ
+153 LAAEK
-158 YPGWMLPV
+158 YPSWMLPV

-191 QDYDTWSRRS
+191 ADYDSWSRRS
-201 LGIPPL
+201 LGIAPL
-207 FDQAIAN
+207 FDQAVAN
-214 MRQGMAAGVVQP
+214 MRDGMKAGVVQP

-251 APVRNLPDDLPEADK
+251 APVRNMPEDFPEADK
-266 ARITAEYKRM
+266 ARISAEYKRM

-296 LPASRASD
+296 LPATRTSD
-304 GLSALPN
+304 GLGALPN
-311 GQAWYAQNIVQS
+311 GQAWYTQNIVQS
-323 TASTLTPVQI
+323 TAATLDAKQI
-333 HALAEQRVTALQAQ
+333 HAVAEQRVASLQAQ
-347 IATIMKD
+347 IAATLKD
-354 NRIRGSQQK
+354 NKIRGSQQK
-363 MLRNM
+363 VLRNM
-368 RSDRDFQYANAD
+368 RTDRSFQYANSE

-387 QLQGQVNARLP
+387 QLQAQVGSRLP
-398 GLLGTLPKA
+398 ALLGTLPKA
-407 PMEIRAVEA
+407 PLEVRAVEP
-416 ERAATAAAVSYQP
+416 ERAASASAVAYQP

-443 TGDLPSRRRWA
+443 TTNLPSRRRWA
-454 APMQYLHE
+454 APMQFLHE

-485 LGGDIAFVE
+485 LGGDIAFIE

-503 GEELGVYQDPYERI
+503 GEQLGVYQDPYERI
-517 GYLQGA
+517 GYLQAA

-555 LPADDAT
+555 MPTEDAT

-576 ANGLGELKMMELRDK
+576 PNGLGELKMVELRDR
-591 AKAALGA
+591 AKAALGP

-620 DAKIA
+620 DAKMT
-625 RWIASEQA
+625 RWIAAETA
-633 GGSASPAPTP
+633 GTPTPAATP

>member
-1 MPHPA
+1 MPYPA
-6 RALALAIAA
+6 RALALAIAS

-28 KKKTSRPA
+28 KKKASRPA
-36 AAQTRA
+36 AAQTRQ
-42 AAKPKAKPR
+42 AKPKAKPR
-51 ARPAAAPTR
+51 ARPAAAPSR
-60 QPLVRQQTKA
+60 QPLVRQQGKA
-70 AQLNRIYD
+70 AQLDRIYD
-78 EYWDAAMRLNPLQAT
+78 EYWDASMRLNPLQAT

-115 SHDFSV
+115 SHDFTQ

-126 VEKIGP
+126 VEKIGA
-132 DGLTGQDLLSYEIFV
+132 DGLAGQDLLSYQIFV

-153 LVAEQ
+153 LAAEK
-158 YPGWMLPV
+158 YPTWMLPI

-191 QDYDTWSRRS
+191 QDYDTWSKRS
-201 LGIPPL
+201 AGIPPL

-214 MRQGMAAGVVQP
+214 MREGMRAGVVQP

-251 APVRNLPDDLPEADK
+251 APVRNMPDDFSAADK
-266 ARITAEYKRM
+266 ARISAEYKRM
-276 IEYRIMP
+276 IEYRLMP

-296 LPASRASD
+296 LPATRSSD

-311 GQAWYAQNIVQS
+311 GMAWYTQNIVQS
-323 TASTLTPVQI
+323 TASTLTPQQI
-333 HALAEQRVTALQAQ
+333 HAQGEQRVAQLQAQ
-347 IATIMKD
+347 IATVMKE

-363 MLRNM
+363 LLRSM
-368 RSDRDFQYANAD
+368 RTDKDFQYATPD
-380 ALLTRYK
+380 ALLARYR
-387 QLQGQVNARLP
+387 QLQQQVGARLP
-398 GLLGTLPKA
+398 TLLGTLPKA
-407 PMEIRAVEA
+407 PLEVRAVEA
-416 ERAATAAAVSYQP
+416 ERAASAAAVSYQP

-435 RPGILYVN
+435 RPGVLYVN
-443 TGDLPSRRRWA
+443 TSALPSRRRWS
-454 APMQYLHE
+454 APAQFLHE

-485 LGGDIAFVE
+485 LGGDVAFVE

-503 GEELGVYQDPYERI
+503 GDALGVYQDPYERI

-523 LTRAARM
+523 LTRSARM
-530 AADTG
+530 VADTG
-535 VHAQGWS
+535 VHAEGWS
-542 KRQAVD
+542 KKQAVD

-555 LPADDAT
+555 MPVADAT

-576 ANGLGELKMMELRDK
+576 ANGLGELKMIELRDK
-591 AKAALGA
+591 VQRSQGA
-598 RFDLRRFHE
+598 SFDPKRFHAE
-607 EILRDGSMPLDIL
+607 VLRDGSMPLDIL
-620 DAKIA
+620 DAKID
-625 RWIASEQA
+625 RWMAA
-633 GGSASPAPTP
+633 PVAAPTP

>member
-15 LLVFSAAAPAEAA
+15 LLLFGSAAPAEAA
-28 KKKTSRPA
+28 KKKANRPA
-36 AAQTRA
+36 AAQTRS

-51 ARPAAAPTR
+51 TRPAAAPAR
-60 QPLVRQQTKA
+60 QPLVRQQSKA

-78 EYWDAAMRLNPLQAT
+78 EYWDASMRLNPLQAT
-93 FQGDSRH
+93 FQGDARH

-115 SHDFSV
+115 SHDFTV

-126 VEKIGP
+126 VEKIGT

-153 LVAEQ
+153 LAAEK
-158 YPGWMLPV
+158 YPSWMLPV

-191 QDYDTWSRRS
+191 ADYDSWSKRS
-201 LGIPPL
+201 LGIAPL
-207 FDQAIAN
+207 FDQAVAN
-214 MRQGMAAGVVQP
+214 MRDGMKAGVVQP

-251 APVRNLPDDLPEADK
+251 APVRNMPEDFPEADK
-266 ARITAEYKRM
+266 ARISAEYKRM

-296 LPASRASD
+296 LPATRTSD
-304 GLSALPN
+304 GLGALPN
-311 GQAWYAQNIVQS
+311 GQAWYTQNIVQS
-323 TASTLTPVQI
+323 TAATLDAKQI
-333 HALAEQRVTALQAQ
+333 HAVAEQRVASLQAQ
-347 IATIMKD
+347 IAATLKD
-354 NRIRGSQQK
+354 NKIRGSQQK
-363 MLRNM
+363 VLRNM
-368 RSDRDFQYANAD
+368 RTDRSFQYANSE

-387 QLQGQVNARLP
+387 QLQAQVGSRLP
-398 GLLGTLPKA
+398 ALLGTLPKA
-407 PMEIRAVEA
+407 PLEVRAVEP
-416 ERAATAAAVSYQP
+416 ERATSASAVAYQP

-443 TGDLPSRRRWA
+443 TTNLPSRRRWA
-454 APMQYLHE
+454 APMQFLHE

-485 LGGDIAFVE
+485 LGGDIAFIE

-503 GEELGVYQDPYERI
+503 GEQLGVYQDPYERI
-517 GYLQGA
+517 GYLQAA

-555 LPADDAT
+555 MPTEDAT

-576 ANGLGELKMMELRDK
+576 PNGLGELKMVELRDR
-591 AKAALGA
+591 AKAALGP

-620 DAKIA
+620 DAKMT
-625 RWIASEQA
+625 RWIAAETA
-633 GGSASPAPTP
+633 GTPTPAATP

>member
-6 RALALAIAA
+6 RALALAIAS
-15 LLVFSAAAPAEAA
+15 LLIFSAAAPAEAA
-28 KKKTSRPA
+28 KKKANRPA
-36 AAQTRA
+36 AAQTRQ
-42 AAKPKAKPR
+42 AAKPKARPR
-51 ARPAAAPTR
+51 ARPAAPAR
-60 QPLVRQQTKA
+60 QPLVRQQSKA

-78 EYWDAAMRLNPLQAT
+78 EYWDASMRLNPLQAT
-93 FQGDSRH
+93 FQGDTRH

-115 SHDFSV
+115 SHDFTI

-126 VEKIGP
+126 VEKIGA
-132 DGLTGQDLLSYEIFV
+132 DGLDGQDLLSYQIFV

-153 LVAEQ
+153 LAAEQ
-158 YPGWMLPV
+158 FPSWMLPV

-191 QDYDTWSRRS
+191 QDYDAWSRRS
-201 LGIPPL
+201 LGIAPL

-239 VIKPT
+239 VIKPS

-251 APVRNLPDDLPEADK
+251 APVRNLPEDLPAADK
-266 ARITAEYKRM
+266 ARISAEYKRM
-276 IEYRIMP
+276 IELRIMP

-296 LPASRASD
+296 LPATRASD
-304 GLSALPN
+304 GLGALPN
-311 GQAWYAQNIVQS
+311 GQAWYTQNIVQS
-323 TASTLTPVQI
+323 TASTLDAQQI
-333 HALAEQRVTALQAQ
+333 HTLAEQRVASLQAQ
-347 IATIMKD
+347 IAGILKD

-363 MLRNM
+363 VLRSM
-368 RSDRDFQYANAD
+368 RTDKNFQYANAN
-380 ALLTRYK
+380 ALLARYK
-387 QLQGQVNARLP
+387 QLQGQVGGRLP
-398 GLLGTLPKA
+398 ALLGTQPKA
-407 PMEIRAVEA
+407 ALEIRAVEP
-416 ERAATAAAVSYQP
+416 ERAASAAAVSYQP
-429 PLPDGM
+429 ALPDGM
-435 RPGILYVN
+435 RPAILYVN
-443 TGDLPSRRRWA
+443 TGNLPSRRRWS
-454 APMQYLHE
+454 APMQFLHE
-462 GIPGHHVQLG
+462 GVPGHHVQLG

-485 LGGDIAFVE
+485 LGGDIAFIE

-517 GYLQGA
+517 GYLQAA

-530 AADTG
+530 SADTG
-535 VHAQGWS
+535 VHALGWS

-548 YLVKTAD
+548 YLVKTTD
-555 LPADDAT
+555 MPTEDAN

-576 ANGLGELKMMELRDK
+576 PNGLGELKMIQLRDR

-598 RFDLRRFHE
+598 RFDPRRFHE
-607 EILRDGSMPLDIL
+607 QVLHDGSMPLDIL
-620 DAKIA
+620 DAKIT
-625 RWIASEQA
+625 RWIASETGA
-633 GGSASPAPTP
+633 APAAPTATP

>member
-6 RALALAIAA
+6 RALALVIAS

-28 KKKTSRPA
+28 KKKANRPA
-36 AAQTRA
+36 AAQTRQ
-42 AAKPKAKPR
+42 AKPKAKPR
-51 ARPAAAPTR
+51 ARPAAAPAR

-70 AQLNRIYD
+70 AQLERIYD
-78 EYWDAAMRLNPLQAT
+78 EYWDASMRLNPLQAT
-93 FQGDSRH
+93 FQGDARH
-100 NDQLPNILSAAYRQQ
+100 NDQLPNILSPAYRRQ
-115 SHDFSV
+115 SHDFT
-121 EWLGK
+121 EQWLGK

-132 DGLTGQDLLSYEIFV
+132 DGLTGQDLLSYQIFV

-153 LVAEQ
+153 LAAEK
-158 YPGWMLPV
+158 YPAWMLPV

-191 QDYDTWSRRS
+191 QDYDTWSKRS

-207 FDQAIAN
+207 LDQAIAN
-214 MRQGMAAGVVQP
+214 MREGMRAGVVQP

-251 APVRNLPDDLPEADK
+251 APVRNMPDDFPEADK

-276 IEYRIMP
+276 IEYRLMP

-296 LPASRASD
+296 LPATRKTD

-311 GQAWYAQNIVQS
+311 GVAWYTQNIVQS
-323 TASTLTPVQI
+323 TASTLTPQQI
-333 HALAEQRVTALQAQ
+333 HALGEQRVASLQEQITAV
-347 IATIMKD
+347 MKQ

-363 MLRNM
+363 LM
-368 RSDRDFQYANAD
+368 RSMRTDKDFQYATPD
-380 ALLTRYK
+380 ALVMRYK
-387 QLQGQVNARLP
+387 QLQQQVGARLP
-398 GLLGTLPKA
+398 SLLDTLPKA
-407 PMEIRAVEA
+407 PLEIRPVEA
-416 ERAATAAAVSYQP
+416 DRAASAAAVSYQP
-429 PLPDGM
+429 SLPDGM
-435 RPGILYVN
+435 RPAALYVN
-443 TGDLPSRRRWA
+443 TNALPSRRTWS
-454 APMQYLHE
+454 APAQYLHE

-485 LGGDIAFVE
+485 LGGDVAFVE
-494 GWGLYAESL
+494 GWGMYAESL
-503 GEELGVYQDPYERI
+503 GDELGVYQDPYAKI
-517 GYLQGA
+517 AYLQGA
-523 LTRAARM
+523 LTRSARM
-530 AADTG
+530 VADTG

-542 KRQAVD
+542 KKQAVD

-555 LPADDAT
+555 MPVEDAT

-576 ANGLGELKMMELRDK
+576 ANGLGELKMIELRDK
-591 AKAALGA
+591 AKAAQGA
-598 RFDLRRFHE
+598 AFDPRRFHAE
-607 EILRDGSMPLDIL
+607 VLRDGSMPLDIL
-620 DAKIA
+620 EAKID
-625 RWIASEQA
+625 RWIAA
-633 GGSASPAPTP
+633 PGG

>member
-6 RALALAIAA
+6 RALALVIAS

-28 KKKTSRPA
+28 KKKANRPA
-36 AAQTRA
+36 AAQTRQ
-42 AAKPKAKPR
+42 AKPKAKPR
-51 ARPAAAPTR
+51 ARPAAAPAR

-70 AQLNRIYD
+70 AQLERIYD
-78 EYWDAAMRLNPLQAT
+78 EYWDASMRLNPLQAT
-93 FQGDSRH
+93 FQGDARH
-100 NDQLPNILSAAYRQQ
+100 NDQLPNILSPAYRQQ
-115 SHDFSV
+115 SHDFT
-121 EWLGK
+121 EQWLGK

-132 DGLTGQDLLSYEIFV
+132 DGLTGQDLLSYQIFV

-153 LVAEQ
+153 LAAEK
-158 YPGWMLPV
+158 YPAWMLPV

-191 QDYDTWSRRS
+191 QDYDTWSKRS

-214 MRQGMAAGVVQP
+214 MREGMRAGVVQP

-251 APVRNLPDDLPEADK
+251 APVRNMPDDFPEADK

-276 IEYRIMP
+276 IEYRLMP

-296 LPASRASD
+296 LPATRKTD

-311 GQAWYAQNIVQS
+311 GVAWYTQNIVQS
-323 TASTLTPVQI
+323 TASTLTPQQI
-333 HALAEQRVTALQAQ
+333 HALGEQRVASLQEQITAV
-347 IATIMKD
+347 MKQ

-363 MLRNM
+363 LM
-368 RSDRDFQYANAD
+368 RSMRTDKDFQYATPD
-380 ALLTRYK
+380 ALVMRYK
-387 QLQGQVNARLP
+387 QLQQQVGARLTS
-398 GLLGTLPKA
+398 LLDTLPKA
-407 PMEIRAVEA
+407 PLEIRPVEA
-416 ERAATAAAVSYQP
+416 DRAASAAAVSYQP
-429 PLPDGM
+429 SLPDGM
-435 RPGILYVN
+435 RPAALYVN
-443 TGDLPSRRRWA
+443 TNALPSRRTWS
-454 APMQYLHE
+454 APAQYLHE

-485 LGGDIAFVE
+485 LGGDVAFVE
-494 GWGLYAESL
+494 GWGMYAESL
-503 GEELGVYQDPYERI
+503 GDELGVYQDPYAKI
-517 GYLQGA
+517 AYLQGA
-523 LTRAARM
+523 LTRSARM
-530 AADTG
+530 VADTG

-542 KRQAVD
+542 KKQAVD

-555 LPADDAT
+555 MPVEDAT

-576 ANGLGELKMMELRDK
+576 ANGLGELKMIELRDK
-591 AKAALGA
+591 AKAAQGA
-598 RFDLRRFHE
+598 AFDPRRFHAE
-607 EILRDGSMPLDIL
+607 VLRDGSMPLDIL
-620 DAKIA
+620 EAKID
-625 RWIASEQA
+625 RWIAAPAGQA
-633 GGSASPAPTP
+633 APGG

>member
-1 MPHPA
+1 MPYPA
-6 RALALAIAA
+6 RALALAIAS

-28 KKKTSRPA
+28 KKKASRPA
-36 AAQTRA
+36 AAQTRQ
-42 AAKPKAKPR
+42 AKPKAKPR
-51 ARPAAAPTR
+51 ARPAAAPAR
-60 QPLVRQQTKA
+60 QPLVRQQSKA
-70 AQLNRIYD
+70 AQLERIYD
-78 EYWDAAMRLNPLQAT
+78 EYWDASMRLNPLQAT

-115 SHDFSV
+115 SHDFTQ

-132 DGLTGQDLLSYEIFV
+132 DGLTGQDLLSYQIFV

-153 LVAEQ
+153 LANEK
-158 YPGWMLPV
+158 YPGWMLPM

-201 LGIPPL
+201 LGISPL
-207 FDQAIAN
+207 FEQAIAN
-214 MRQGMAAGVVQP
+214 MREGMRAGVVQP

-251 APVRNLPDDLPEADK
+251 APVRNMPDDFSPADK

-276 IEYRIMP
+276 IEYRLMP

-296 LPASRASD
+296 LPATRSSD

-311 GQAWYAQNIVQS
+311 GIAWYTQNIVQS
-323 TASTLTPVQI
+323 TASTLTPQQI
-333 HALAEQRVTALQAQ
+333 HAQGEQRVAQLQEQ
-347 IATIMKD
+347 IAAVMKE

-363 MLRNM
+363 LLRSM
-368 RSDRDFQYANAD
+368 RTGKDFQYASPD
-380 ALLTRYK
+380 ALLARYR
-387 QLQGQVNARLP
+387 QLQQQVGARLP
-398 GLLGTLPKA
+398 TLLGTLPKA
-407 PMEIRAVEA
+407 PLEIRAVEA
-416 ERAATAAAVSYQP
+416 DRAASAAAVSYQP

-435 RPGILYVN
+435 RPGVLSVN
-443 TGDLPSRRRWA
+443 TSALPSRRRWS
-454 APMQYLHE
+454 APAQFLHE

-485 LGGDIAFVE
+485 LGGDVAFVE

-503 GEELGVYQDPYERI
+503 GDALGVYQDPYERI

-523 LTRAARM
+523 LTRSARM
-530 AADTG
+530 VADTG

-542 KRQAVD
+542 KKQAVD

-555 LPADDAT
+555 MPVADAT

-576 ANGLGELKMMELRDK
+576 ANGLGELKMIELRDK
-591 AKAALGA
+591 AQRTLGA
-598 RFDLRRFHE
+598 SFDPKRFHAE
-607 EILRDGSMPLDIL
+607 VLRDGSMPLDIL
-620 DAKIA
+620 EAKID
-625 RWIASEQA
+625 RWIAA
-633 GGSASPAPTP
+633 PAAVPAPTP

>member
-15 LLVFSAAAPAEAA
+15 LLLFGSAAPAEAA
-28 KKKTSRPA
+28 KKKANRPA
-36 AAQTRA
+36 AAQTRS

-60 QPLVRQQTKA
+60 QPLVRQQSKA

-78 EYWDAAMRLNPLQAT
+78 EYWDASMRLNPLQAT
-93 FQGDSRH
+93 FQGDARH

-115 SHDFSV
+115 SHDFTV

-126 VEKIGP
+126 VEKIGA

-153 LVAEQ
+153 LAAEK
-158 YPGWMLPV
+158 YPSWMLPV

-191 QDYDTWSRRS
+191 ADYDSWSKRS
-201 LGIPPL
+201 LGIAPL
-207 FDQAIAN
+207 FDQAVAN
-214 MRQGMAAGVVQP
+214 MRDGMKAGVVQP

-251 APVRNLPDDLPEADK
+251 APVRNMPEDFPEADK
-266 ARITAEYKRM
+266 ARISAEYKRM

-296 LPASRASD
+296 LPATRTSD
-304 GLSALPN
+304 GLGALPN
-311 GQAWYAQNIVQS
+311 GQAWYTQNIVQS
-323 TASTLTPVQI
+323 TAATLDARQI
-333 HALAEQRVTALQAQ
+333 HAVAEQRVASLQAQ
-347 IATIMKD
+347 IAATLKD
-354 NRIRGSQQK
+354 NKIRGSQQK
-363 MLRNM
+363 VLRNM
-368 RSDRDFQYANAD
+368 RTDRSFQYANSE

-387 QLQGQVNARLP
+387 QLQAQVGSRLP
-398 GLLGTLPKA
+398 ALLGTLPKA
-407 PMEIRAVEA
+407 PLEVRAVEP
-416 ERAATAAAVSYQP
+416 ERAASASAVAYQP

-443 TGDLPSRRRWA
+443 TTNLPSRRRWA
-454 APMQYLHE
+454 APMQFLHE

-485 LGGDIAFVE
+485 LGGDIAFIE

-503 GEELGVYQDPYERI
+503 GEQLGVYQDPYERI
-517 GYLQGA
+517 GYLQAA

-555 LPADDAT
+555 MPTEDAT

-576 ANGLGELKMMELRDK
+576 PNGLGELKMVELRDR
-591 AKAALGA
+591 AKAALGP

-620 DAKIA
+620 DAKMT
-625 RWIASEQA
+625 RWIAAETA
-633 GGSASPAPTP
+633 GTPTPAATP

>member
-6 RALALAIAA
+6 RALALAIAVLMA
-15 LLVFSAAAPAEAA
+15 FSAAAPAEAA
-28 KKKTSRPA
+28 KKKATRPA
-36 AAQTRA
+36 ATQSRP

-51 ARPAAAPTR
+51 ARPAAAPAR
-60 QPLVRQQTKA
+60 QPLVRQQSKA
-70 AQLNRIYD
+70 AQLDRIYD
-78 EYWDAAMRLNPLQAT
+78 EYWDASMRLNPLQAT

-115 SHDFSV
+115 SHDFTV

-153 LVAEQ
+153 LAAEQ
-158 YPGWMLPV
+158 FPGWMLPV

-191 QDYDTWSRRS
+191 QDYDGWSRRS
-201 LGIPPL
+201 LGIPAL
-207 FDQAIAN
+207 FEQAIAN

-251 APVRNLPDDLPEADK
+251 APVRNLPEDFPEADK
-266 ARITAEYKRM
+266 ARIRAEYKRM
-276 IEYRIMP
+276 IELRIMP
-283 AYRALRGFIATEY
+283 SYRALRGFIATEY
-296 LPASRASD
+296 LPAARSTD
-304 GLSALPN
+304 GLAGLP
-311 GQAWYAQNIVQS
+311 GGKSWYAQTIVQS
-323 TASTLTPVQI
+323 TASTLTPEQI
-333 HALAEQRVTALQAQ
+333 HALAEQRVATLQAQ

-363 MLRNM
+363 LLRTM
-368 RSDRDFQYANAD
+368 RTDRDFQYANAD
-380 ALLTRYK
+380 ALINRYK
-387 QLQGQVNARLP
+387 QLQSQVNARLP
-398 GLLGTLPKA
+398 TLLGTLPKA
-407 PMEIRAVEA
+407 PMEIRAVEP
-416 ERAATAAAVSYQP
+416 ERAATAGAVSYQQ

-435 RPGILYVN
+435 RPGVLYIN

-454 APMQYLHE
+454 APMQFLHE

-503 GEELGVYQDPYERI
+503 GEELGVYRDPYERI
-517 GYLQGA
+517 GYLQAA

-530 AADTG
+530 FADTG

-555 LPADDAT
+555 MSASDAN

-591 AKAALGA
+591 AKAALGP
-598 RFDLRRFHE
+598 RFDARRFHE
-607 EILRDGSMPLDIL
+607 EVLRDGSMPLDIL

-625 RWIASEQA
+625 RWIASQNGA
-633 GGSASPAPTP
+633 ATPAP

>member
-15 LLVFSAAAPAEAA
+15 LLLFGSAAPAEAA
-28 KKKTSRPA
+28 KKKANRPA
-36 AAQTRA
+36 AAQTRS

-51 ARPAAAPTR
+51 ARPAAAPAR
-60 QPLVRQQTKA
+60 QPLVRQQSKA

-78 EYWDAAMRLNPLQAT
+78 EYWDASMRLNPLQAT
-93 FQGDSRH
+93 FQGDARH

-115 SHDFSV
+115 SHDFTV

-126 VEKIGP
+126 VEKIGT

-153 LVAEQ
+153 LAAEK
-158 YPGWMLPV
+158 YPSWMLPV

-191 QDYDTWSRRS
+191 ADYDSWSRRS
-201 LGIPPL
+201 LGIAPL
-207 FDQAIAN
+207 FDQAVAN
-214 MRQGMAAGVVQP
+214 MRDGMKAGVVQP

-251 APVRNLPDDLPEADK
+251 APVRNMPEDFPEADK

-296 LPASRASD
+296 LPATRTSD
-304 GLSALPN
+304 GLGALPN
-311 GQAWYAQNIVQS
+311 GQAWYTQNIVQS
-323 TASTLTPVQI
+323 TAATLDAKQI
-333 HALAEQRVTALQAQ
+333 HAVAEQRVVSLQAQ
-347 IATIMKD
+347 ITATLKD
-354 NRIRGSQQK
+354 NKIRGSQQK
-363 MLRNM
+363 VLRNM
-368 RSDRDFQYANAD
+368 RTDRSFQYANSE

-387 QLQGQVNARLP
+387 QLQAQVGSRLP
-398 GLLGTLPKA
+398 ALLGTLPKA
-407 PMEIRAVEA
+407 PLEVRAVEP
-416 ERAATAAAVSYQP
+416 ERAASASAVAYQP

-443 TGDLPSRRRWA
+443 TTNLPSRRRWA
-454 APMQYLHE
+454 APMQFLHE

-485 LGGDIAFVE
+485 LGGDIAFIE

-503 GEELGVYQDPYERI
+503 GEQLGVYQDPYERI
-517 GYLQGA
+517 GYLQAA

-535 VHAQGWS
+535 MHAQGWS

-555 LPADDAT
+555 MPTEDAT

-576 ANGLGELKMMELRDK
+576 PNGLGELKMVELRDR
-591 AKAALGA
+591 AKAALGP

-620 DAKIA
+620 DAKMT
-625 RWIASEQA
+625 RWIAAETA
-633 GGSASPAPTP
+633 GTPTPAATP

>member
-15 LLVFSAAAPAEAA
+15 LLLFGSAAPAEAA
-28 KKKTSRPA
+28 KKKANRPA
-36 AAQTRA
+36 AAQTRS

-51 ARPAAAPTR
+51 ARPAAAPAR
-60 QPLVRQQTKA
+60 QPLVRQQSKA

-78 EYWDAAMRLNPLQAT
+78 EYWDASMRLNPLQAT
-93 FQGDSRH
+93 FQGDARH

-115 SHDFSV
+115 SHDFTV

-126 VEKIGP
+126 VEKIGT

-153 LVAEQ
+153 LAAEK
-158 YPGWMLPV
+158 YPSWMLPV

-191 QDYDTWSRRS
+191 ADYDSWSRRS
-201 LGIPPL
+201 LGIAPL
-207 FDQAIAN
+207 FDQAVAN
-214 MRQGMAAGVVQP
+214 MRDGMKAGVVQP

-251 APVRNLPDDLPEADK
+251 APVRNMPEDFPAADK
-266 ARITAEYKRM
+266 ARISAEYKRM

-296 LPASRASD
+296 LPATRTSD
-304 GLSALPN
+304 GLGALPN
-311 GQAWYAQNIVQS
+311 GQSWYTQNIVQS
-323 TASTLTPVQI
+323 TAATLDAKQI
-333 HALAEQRVTALQAQ
+333 HAVAEQRVASLQAQ
-347 IATIMKD
+347 IAATLKD
-354 NRIRGSQQK
+354 NKIRGSQQK
-363 MLRNM
+363 VLRNM
-368 RSDRDFQYANAD
+368 RTHRSFQYANSE

-387 QLQGQVNARLP
+387 QLQAQVGSRLP
-398 GLLGTLPKA
+398 ALLGTLPKA
-407 PMEIRAVEA
+407 PLEVRAVEP
-416 ERAATAAAVSYQP
+416 ERAASASAVAYQP

-443 TGDLPSRRRWA
+443 TANLPTRRRWS
-454 APMQYLHE
+454 APMQFLHE

-485 LGGDIAFVE
+485 LGGDIAFIE

-503 GEELGVYQDPYERI
+503 GEQLGVYQDPYERI
-517 GYLQGA
+517 GYLQAA

-555 LPADDAT
+555 MPTEDAT

-576 ANGLGELKMMELRDK
+576 PNGLGELKMVELRDR
-591 AKAALGA
+591 AKAALGP

-620 DAKIA
+620 DAKMT
-625 RWIASEQA
+625 RWIAAETA
-633 GGSASPAPTP
+633 GTPTPAATP

>member
-6 RALALAIAA
+6 RALALVIAS
-15 LLVFSAAAPAEAA
+15 LLVFTAAAPAEAA
-28 KKKTSRPA
+28 RKKANRPA
-36 AAQTRA
+36 AAQTRQ
-42 AAKPKAKPR
+42 AKPKAKPR
-51 ARPAAAPTR
+51 ARPAAAPAR

-70 AQLNRIYD
+70 AQLERIYD
-78 EYWDAAMRLNPLQAT
+78 EYWDASMRLNPLQAT
-93 FQGDSRH
+93 FQGDARH

-115 SHDFSV
+115 SHDFT
-121 EWLGK
+121 EQWLGK

-132 DGLTGQDLLSYEIFV
+132 DGLTGQDLLSYQIFV

-153 LVAEQ
+153 LAAEK

-191 QDYDTWSRRS
+191 QDYDTWSKRS
-201 LGIPPL
+201 LGLPPL

-214 MRQGMAAGVVQP
+214 MREGMRAGVVQP

-251 APVRNLPDDLPEADK
+251 APVRNMPDDFPEADK
-266 ARITAEYKRM
+266 ARITADYKRM
-276 IEYRIMP
+276 IEYRLMP

-296 LPASRASD
+296 LPATRKTD

-311 GQAWYAQNIVQS
+311 GVAWYTQNIVQS
-323 TASTLTPVQI
+323 TASTLTPQQI
-333 HALAEQRVTALQAQ
+333 HALGEQRVASLQEQITAV
-347 IATIMKD
+347 MKE

-363 MLRNM
+363 LLRSM
-368 RSDRDFQYANAD
+368 RTDKNFQYATPD
-380 ALLTRYK
+380 ALVMRYK
-387 QLQGQVNARLP
+387 QLQQQVGARLP
-398 GLLGTLPKA
+398 LLLDTLPKA
-407 PMEIRAVEA
+407 PLEIRAVEA
-416 ERAATAAAVSYQP
+416 DRAASAAAVSYQP

-435 RPGILYVN
+435 RPAVLYVN
-443 TGDLPSRRRWA
+443 TNALPSRRTWS
-454 APMQYLHE
+454 APAQFLHE

-485 LGGDIAFVE
+485 LGGDVAFVE

-503 GEELGVYQDPYERI
+503 GDELGVYQDPYAKI
-517 GYLQGA
+517 AYLQGA
-523 LTRAARM
+523 LTRSARM
-530 AADTG
+530 VADTG

-542 KRQAVD
+542 KKQAVD

-555 LPADDAT
+555 MPVEDAT

-591 AKAALGA
+591 AKAAQGA
-598 RFDLRRFHE
+598 AFNPRRFHAE
-607 EILRDGSMPLDIL
+607 VLRDGSMPLDIL
-620 DAKIA
+620 EAKID
-625 RWIASEQA
+625 RWTATPA
-633 GGSASPAPTP
+633 GQTAPGG